1 MKCVWNNHWNYCNIC
16 FFIWYQESH
25 SLSSKRSKSPL
36 WLPSPIKIQF
46 LSLTPNLLSQQ
57 INTHC
62 SQHHCPNQWKI
73 WSTPHRL
80 WFTLL
85 RRRHFS
91 VPFFHC
97 WWVPHLF
104 LSPLPL
110 FYGKNLSWS
119 LEKAKNPICYLS
131 NN

>member
-1 MKCVWNNHWNYCNIC
+1 
-16 FFIWYQESH
+16 
-25 SLSSKRSKSPL
+25 
-36 WLPSPIKIQF
+36 
-46 LSLTPNLLSQQ
+46 
-57 INTHC
+57 
-62 SQHHCPNQWKI
+62 
-73 WSTPHRL
+73 
-80 WFTLL
+80 
-85 RRRHFS
+85 